1 MMKKFNVENTK
12 EEELKIAKELYATSQ
27 IEFEKLKAYKKE
39 LEVTIY
45 DLTSII
51 NHIKVLTARIYAS
64 NKKSKP
70 LKELAT
76 MIIETIDNS
85 KHKDKF

>member
-1 MMKKFNVENTK
+1 MGKFNIERTK
-12 EEELKIAKELYATSQ
+12 EEELRIAKELYATSQ

-39 LEVTIY
+39 LEETIY

-76 MIIETIDNS
+76 TIIQTLDDS